1 MSSGC
6 ERGRVE
12 LRSAGPITF
21 GPAGILFLADNAAAT
36 VFAVDV
42 ADPGPAGGSE
52 PFDLADVDA
61 RVGSFLGCEP
71 GDVVIKDMA
80 VHPLSHNVYL
90 SVQRGHGEAAQ
101 AVLVRISRLDGSITD
116 VPLEDVPVAAAAIG
130 DAPAEDDE
138 RLDITLPLGDEGEEL
153 QVGERKIRILRQP
166 IRTSTVTDMAYVDGT
181 LLIAGLSNEEFSSRL
196 RRIPFPFRDGVTG
209 SSLEIFH
216 VSHGKWETAAPIR
229 AFVPYD
235 GGASILASYT
245 CTPVVHFPLADLTD
259 GAKAVGRTVA
269 ELGAVNQPL
278 DMVSFVQD
286 GEEYLLVA
294 NSAHGLVK
302 IACRDIDSQPPL
314 TEPKQ
319 PVGVPRET
327 KDLQG
332 IRRLAN
338 LGGSY
343 VLALQSD
350 DAAPAPAFPEDRV
363 LVAVAV
369 TEASWS
375 RSGAAD
381 CIRLTG
387 VPAGAEVR
395 VFPGTAAARG
405 GLPPMAGRLVRDGDG
420 LCFVPRFA
428 FLDGTAYTVT
438 VEGTSAAVLVRARS
452 GRPAVTEVTG
462 ISPTAAEVPVNLLR
476 LYVWFSAP
484 MSEGYAAGQVRL
496 ARDDG
501 SIIAGALLPA
511 EHELWDASR
520 AAHRPAGPCPHQARP
535 GRPPGCRVPA
545 AIRRA
550 VPAGRRQRIS

>member
-1 MSSGC
+1 MG
-6 ERGRVE
+6 ELGLQRGRVD

-42 ADPGPAGGSE
+42 ADPGPAGGAE

-101 AVLVRISRLDGSITD
+101 PVLVRISRLDGAIAD
-116 VPLEDVPVAAAAIG
+116 VPLDDVPFAAAAIG

-138 RLDITLPLGDEGEEL
+138 RLDITLPLGDEGEEVQFATMNDPPGAAADPHRDRHRHGLRGRGAARRRAVERGVLL
-153 QVGERKIRILRQP
+153 QAAAHPVPLQ
-166 IRTSTVTDMAYVDGT
+166 
-181 LLIAGLSNEEFSSRL
+181 
-196 RRIPFPFRDGVTG
+196 RRGTG

-235 GGASILASYT
+235 DGASILASYT

-302 IACRDIDSQPPL
+302 IACRDIDNQPPL
-314 TEPKQ
+314 TS
-319 PVGVPRET
+319 RT
-327 KDLQG
+327 
-332 IRRLAN
+332 
-338 LGGSY
+338 
-343 VLALQSD
+343 
-350 DAAPAPAFPEDRV
+350 
-363 LVAVAV
+363 
-369 TEASWS
+369 S
-375 RSGAAD
+375 RSA
-381 CIRLTG
+381 C
-387 VPAGAEVR
+387 
-395 VFPGTAAARG
+395 
-405 GLPPMAGRLVRDGDG
+405 
-420 LCFVPRFA
+420 
-428 FLDGTAYTVT
+428 
-438 VEGTSAAVLVRARS
+438 
-452 GRPAVTEVTG
+452 
-462 ISPTAAEVPVNLLR
+462 
-476 LYVWFSAP
+476 
-484 MSEGYAAGQVRL
+484 
-496 ARDDG
+496 
-501 SIIAGALLPA
+501 
-511 EHELWDASR
+511 
-520 AAHRPAGPCPHQARP
+520 P
-535 GRPPGCRVPA
+535 GRPRTCRASAAWPTWATATCWPCSPTTRAASTCVP
-545 AIRRA
+545 
-550 VPAGRRQRIS
+550 